1 MKQVET
7 TPSISTRSF
16 AILCGMLLSMG
27 CAASTT
33 PAATGGG
40 RAGGGL
46 HAAAPWTATWAPSQS
61 ATSPRPA
68 AGTRDVV
75 PTYANA
81 TIRQIVHTT
90 VGGDNVRIRISN
102 EYGDRPIVIGAA
114 HIALRSAGSAITA
127 GTDRT
132 LLFGGRESVTVRP
145 GSVITSD
152 ALPFTVPQLGDLS
165 ISLYL
170 PDSARTATRHALGVQ
185 STYVSRNGNQ
195 TSAVTF
201 AADTTLRSWIFL
213 SAVEVTNP
221 RVTGTIVAVGNSI
234 TDGYGATVD
243 ANHRWPDILAQ
254 RLLSSSNEP
263 VKAVVNAGI
272 SGNRVTTFGA
282 GPSLVARFDRDVLMQ
297 PNVTHVII
305 LEGIN
310 DISGS
315 AAAGLTAEDIIYGHK
330 QVIQRAHER
339 GIVVYGATLTPFENV
354 PAEREAMRQA
364 VNAWIRTS
372 GVYDGVIDFDA
383 ITRDPSKPDRF
394 LPLYDSGDHLHPGD
408 AGYLAMGQ
416 AIDLA
421 LFRTGPG
428 RRK

>member
-1 MKQVET
+1 MINLNT
-7 TPSISTRSF
+7 F
-16 AILCGMLLSMG
+16 ALVLIGAVLNLSG
-27 CAASTT
+27 CAPATQGS
-33 PAATGGG
+33 PAAAQ
-40 RAGGGL
+40 RSRPL
-46 HAAAPWTATWAPSQS
+46 WSATWAPSQS
-61 ATSPRPA
+61 ATPARPA
-68 AGTRDVV
+68 AGTPDPV
-75 PTYANA
+75 PTYVNA

-102 EYGDRPIVIGAA
+102 EYGDRPIVIGSA
-114 HIALRSAGSAITA
+114 HIALRAGGSSIA
-127 GTDRT
+127 GATDKA
-132 LLFGGRESVTVRP
+132 LLFGGRETVTVRP

-152 ALPFTVPQLGDLS
+152 PLGFAVPQLGDIV
-165 ISLYL
+165 ISMYL
-170 PDSARTATRHALGVQ
+170 PDSSRTTTRHSLGVQ
-185 STYVSRNGNQ
+185 STYVSKAGNSVS
-195 TSAVTF
+195 SATF
-201 AADTTLRSWIFL
+201 ATDTTLRSWVFL

-221 RVTGTIVAVGNSI
+221 RVTGTIVTVGNSI

-243 ANHRWPDILAQ
+243 MNHRWPDILAS
-254 RLLSSSNEP
+254 RLLSSGSEP

-297 PNVTHVII
+297 PGVTHVII

-315 AAAGLTAEDIIYGHK
+315 ATTKLTAADIIFGLK
-330 QVIQRAHER
+330 QVADRARER
-339 GIVVYGATLTPFENV
+339 GIIVYGATLTPFERV
-354 PAEREAMRQA
+354 PPEREAMRQA
-364 VNAWIRTS
+364 VNAWIRT
-372 GVYDGVIDFDA
+372 GGAYDGVIDFDM

-394 LPLYDSGDHLHPGD
+394 LPAYDSGDHLHPGD

-421 LFRTGPG
+421 LFRGATA